1 MSKKV
6 IENLSR
12 PATTPETREQQ
23 LVALATDLAEKQLR
37 EGTASPSVIT
47 HYLKMGSPRES
58 MERSALSQQN
68 DLAAAKA
75 EAIRSERRMEEMIGA
90 AMEAFRS
97 YSPTVQEA
105 MPENPVV
112 MNPVA
117 PTTLTQ
123 IW

>member
-6 IENLSR
+6 DQNLSR
-12 PATTPETREQQ
+12 PAATPETREQQ
-23 LVALATDLAEKQLR
+23 LVALATALAEKQLR
-37 EGTASPSVIT
+37 DGTASPSVIT

-58 MERSALSQQN
+58 MERNALSQQN

-75 EAIRSERRMEEMIGA
+75 EALRSEKRMEEMIGA

-97 YSPTVQEA
+97 YSPTTQEF
-105 MPENPVV
+105 MPDAPVV
-112 MNPVA
+112 MAPVA
-117 PTTLTQ
+117 PTKLTQ